1 MRSKWESI
9 DRIMSLLIEERETK
23 ENDARLK
30 GAADQK
36 KRAIHR
42 RWYRTPSALNRVL
55 GARVKKEKISEFFQ
69 DRQFASPQ
77 VQRPS

>member
-42 RWYRTPSALNRVL
+42 RYRTPSALNRVL
-55 GARVKKEKISEFFQ
+55 GARVKRRK
-69 DRQFASPQ
+69 
-77 VQRPS
+77 